1 MNKISLAYALFV
13 ISAIVVL
20 VSLPLLVGKIDP
32 NFLLFALIAIGV
44 LWFVARIYMRKK
56 TIEGRP

>member
-13 ISAIVVL
+13 ISAIVIL
-20 VSLPLLVGKIDP
+20 ASLPLLVGKIDP
-32 NFLLFALIAIGV
+32 NYLLFALIAIGV
-44 LWFVARIYMRKK
+44 LWFIARIYMRKK

>member
-1 MNKISLAYALFV
+1 MNRISLAYALFV
-13 ISAIVVL
+13 ISAIVIL
-20 VSLPLLVGKIDP
+20 VSLPLLVGRIDS

-56 TIEGRP
+56 TVEGRP

>member
-13 ISAIVVL
+13 ISAIVIL
-20 VSLPLLVGKIDP
+20 ASLPLLVDKIDP
-32 NFLLFALIAIGV
+32 NYLLFALIAIGV
-44 LWFVARIYMRKK
+44 LWFIARIYMRKK

>member
-13 ISAIVVL
+13 ISAIVIL

-32 NFLLFALIAIGV
+32 NYLLFALIAIGV
-44 LWFVARIYMRKK
+44 LWFIARIYMRKK